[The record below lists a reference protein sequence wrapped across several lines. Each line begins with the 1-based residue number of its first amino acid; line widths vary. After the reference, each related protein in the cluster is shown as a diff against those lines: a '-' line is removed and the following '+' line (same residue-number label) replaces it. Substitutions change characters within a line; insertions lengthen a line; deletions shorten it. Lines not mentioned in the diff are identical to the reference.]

1 MKLETAR
8 KHDWKVYPSN
18 FWIGMEE
25 GVNLCCILYFQYPHL
40 IMRYAVPEYYEKMV
54 ELTNNAGIIPCP
66 EYLIKTLLKK
76 KVKPDNFWY
85 R

>member
-1 MKLETAR
+1 
-8 KHDWKVYPSN
+8 
-18 FWIGMEE
+18 
-25 GVNLCCILYFQYPHL
+25 
-40 IMRYAVPEYYEKMV
+40 MRYAVPEYYEKMV